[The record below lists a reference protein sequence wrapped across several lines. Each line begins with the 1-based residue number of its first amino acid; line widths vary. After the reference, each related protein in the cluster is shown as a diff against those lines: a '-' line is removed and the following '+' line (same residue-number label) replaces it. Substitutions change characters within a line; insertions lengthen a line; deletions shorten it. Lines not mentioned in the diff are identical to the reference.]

1 VLDALDEV
9 MAAISAG
16 DAVDTG
22 IVKSFVCT
30 VNKVP
35 ASQT

>member
-1 VLDALDEV
+1 
-9 MAAISAG
+9 MAALTAG

-22 IVKSFVCT
+22 VVRLFVCT

-35 ASQT
+35 AN